1 MSGIKP
7 ILHGG
12 QHRIKGMLPL
22 TTNGHGRRLR
32 NTAGSAALLLLVLA
46 GCGSPDAGSEDATN
60 GNAAPTPSAAA
71 PASPTAAPGS
81 SNVSEGMQAKK
92 AAPRENELAMEA
104 SQPVGFSIPALDR
117 QDDII
122 KTGLRDDNSLEVPP
136 EHEGAPASWYEGS
149 PTPGEI
155 GPSVLLG
162 HVNSLADE
170 SGVFYD
176 LESLAE
182 GDTVTVDREDGSTAV
197 FEVYKSEIYPKNEF
211 PTKAV
216 YQPTDGAEL
225 RLITCDGFTESS
237 GEFVENLVVYAELV
251 DVR

>member
-1 MSGIKP
+1 MPGNRTI
-7 ILHGG
+7 HRGFR
-12 QHRIKGMLPL
+12 HRIKGMRP
-22 TTNGHGRRLR
+22 TITQSQSQRFR
-32 NTAGSAALLLLVLA
+32 NTAGTAAVLLLVLA
-46 GCGSPDAGSEDATN
+46 GCGSPDTGSGDEAG
-60 GNAAPTPSAAA
+60 GNAAPKSSASA
-71 PASPTAAPGS
+71 PATPNPESSS
-81 SNVSEGMQAKK
+81 SNTTEAKQAQKATPAEVGM
-92 AAPRENELAMEA
+92 AMEP

-122 KTGLRDDNSLEVPP
+122 KTGLREDNSLEVPP

-155 GPSVLLG
+155 GPAVLLG

-176 LESLAE
+176 LESMVE
-182 GDTVTVDREDGSTAV
+182 GDTITVDRADGSTAV
-197 FEVYKSEIYPKNEF
+197 FEVYESEIYPKNEF

-216 YQPTDGAEL
+216 YQPTEGAEL

-237 GEFVENLVVYAELV
+237 GEFVENLVVYAKLV